1 MPMLNRKGY
10 SEFTLGTA
18 QLGME
23 YGIANST
30 GKPSKNKAISIIRQA
45 VIQGV
50 TSIDTARSYGESEAI
65 IGESLAEGLAEQV
78 EVITKLDTLETLN
91 LKDLK
96 TVQRAVDRSI
106 MHSCQE
112 LRTNQLSTLLLHRWE
127 HRFACQQAIWE
138 RLLFLKKQDYIQKLG
153 VSVYTPKDA
162 IEALKDPE
170 IKHIQLPFNILDL
183 RWKAAGI
190 PQLAQQ
196 RSDVVIHARSVLLQ
210 GLLIADSA
218 TWARLKKFND
228 TRWLGK
234 LDRLVKELGVE
245 SRTELCFAYVRAQP
259 WITSIVVG
267 VETVSQLDENI
278 KLFQK
283 PYLTID
289 ECQQVEAKLE
299 GATEE
304 LLNPAKWRIN

>member
-1 MPMLNRKGY
+1 MLNRKGY

>member
-1 MPMLNRKGY
+1 MLNRKKY
-10 SEFTLGTA
+10 SELTLGTA

-23 YGIANST
+23 YGIANFI
-30 GKPSKNKAISIIRQA
+30 GKPSKNQAISIIRQA

-50 TSIDTARSYGESEAI
+50 TSIDTARSYGESEAR
-65 IGESLAEGLAEQV
+65 IGESLADGFAEQV
-78 EVITKLDTLETLN
+78 EVITKLDSLETLE

-106 MHSCQE
+106 MRSCQE
-112 LRTNQLSTLLLHRWE
+112 LRTNQLPTLLLHRWE
-127 HRFACQQAIWE
+127 HRFACQEAIWK
-138 RLLFLKKQDYIQKLG
+138 RLLYLKKQDYIQKLG
-153 VSVYTPKDA
+153 VSVYTPKEA

-170 IKHIQLPFNILDL
+170 IKHIQLPFNILDW
-183 RWKAAGI
+183 RWKAADI

-218 TWARLKKFND
+218 TWARLKNFNA
-228 TRWLGK
+228 TLWLGK
-234 LDRLVKELGVE
+234 LDMLVKELGVE

-267 VETVSQLDENI
+267 VDTVSQLDENI